1 MAKGLL
7 HNRHFIA
14 DYVRRHGPVS
24 RFELARRF
32 EMNASTV
39 GNIVE
44 GLLADGLL
52 IETGESRPQPRSGR
66 PPIFLRVHP
75 GAGCFGGV
83 DVYRGGV
90 TGVVTDFSGTILAR
104 RTEPLGP
111 APRRATVVQAIRGT
125 LASLLVET
133 GVASRVKAI
142 GVGLPGLVDRE
153 AGVGLR
159 YRPIAEWRDVPVGKL
174 LEEAFAV
181 PVFVDHNSN
190 CVALG
195 EACLGAGVNYHH
207 VVALLLRTGVSIGVV
222 RHREIVY
229 QSSLGEGELGHTT
242 VRVNG
247 VRCWCGARG
256 CLEAY
261 ASGHALLRQVQALA
275 RRNPGWPG
283 AATLPSAGQPFDPAA
298 VCRLAKAGDEPAE
311 AMLRA
316 LFRYL
321 GTGVN
326 TIARLLAPDAVVVHG
341 SFAAAGDWLV
351 EEVRAVIGL
360 ARQHPVRLPEIIVS
374 TQDASM
380 GAAGAALMAAS
391 LTVNPA
397 RRVTGPPRRR

>member
-1 MAKGLL
+1 M
-7 HNRHFIA
+7 
-14 DYVRRHGPVS
+14 
-24 RFELARRF
+24 
-32 EMNASTV
+32 
-39 GNIVE
+39 
-44 GLLADGLL
+44 
-52 IETGESRPQPRSGR
+52 
-66 PPIFLRVHP
+66 
-75 GAGCFGGV
+75 
-83 DVYRGGV
+83 
-90 TGVVTDFSGTILAR
+90 
-104 RTEPLGP
+104 
-111 APRRATVVQAIRGT
+111 
-125 LASLLVET
+125 
-133 GVASRVKAI
+133 
-142 GVGLPGLVDRE
+142 
-153 AGVGLR
+153 
-159 YRPIAEWRDVPVGKL
+159 
-174 LEEAFAV
+174 
-181 PVFVDHNSN
+181 
-190 CVALG
+190 
-195 EACLGAGVNYHH
+195 
-207 VVALLLRTGVSIGVV
+207 
-222 RHREIVY
+222 
-229 QSSLGEGELGHTT
+229 
-242 VRVNG
+242 
-247 VRCWCGARG
+247 RCWCGARG

-341 SFAAAGDWLV
+341 SFATAGDWLV